1 MKSIKRAV
9 LGFCMLAAGAALAA
23 PQVGIIIDATRPGPV
38 INKNIYGQIAGHA
51 GGGTYGGMWVG
62 AGSQI
67 PNIRGWRKDMV
78 TALKGLQVPL
88 LRWPGGCFADDYHWR
103 DGIGPRRQRPVRSSA
118 GRDRTDDNA
127 VGTHEFFDLASQLG
141 ADAYVSGNVGSGT
154 PREAADWVEYM
165 TASGDSTL
173 ARLRARN
180 GHPAPFKVAFFG
192 LGDEAWGCGGSM
204 TPEYYADLYNQYA
217 VFIKGRSG
225 DSPKLIA
232 SGGDISWLDTLSVKK
247 RIRDYRHGISFNS
260 PARPAGAGEDQWFST
275 LKAASHLDALIGKN
289 AAVLDVN
296 DPTKKL
302 SLVVGEWNTSYDP
315 ARGSETGMLQQ
326 KNSLRDAL
334 LAALHFHVFHAHADR
349 VSMAQIRQMDD
360 APQAMIATDGKTM
373 VLTPTYHA
381 FRLYVPFQD
390 ARSLP
395 VTLINN
401 PQYVVD
407 GASIPVVSASA
418 ARGKDGQLY
427 LGLVNT
433 NPMEEVDVAVD
444 VRGSGARSVSG
455 SLLTAAT
462 LNAHN
467 TFTLPAA
474 VVPVPFQASASMG
487 KLVLRV
493 PAKAVLVVAIAK

>member
-1 MKSIKRAV
+1 
-9 LGFCMLAAGAALAA
+9 
-23 PQVGIIIDATRPGPV
+23 
-38 INKNIYGQIAGHA
+38 
-51 GGGTYGGMWVG
+51 
-62 AGSQI
+62 
-67 PNIRGWRKDMV
+67 
-78 TALKGLQVPL
+78 
-88 LRWPGGCFADDYHWR
+88 
-103 DGIGPRRQRPVRSSA
+103 
-118 GRDRTDDNA
+118 
-127 VGTHEFFDLASQLG
+127 
-141 ADAYVSGNVGSGT
+141 
-154 PREAADWVEYM
+154 
-165 TASGDSTL
+165 
-173 ARLRARN
+173 
-180 GHPAPFKVAFFG
+180 
-192 LGDEAWGCGGSM
+192 
-204 TPEYYADLYNQYA
+204 
-217 VFIKGRSG
+217 
-225 DSPKLIA
+225 
-232 SGGDISWLDTLSVKK
+232 
-247 RIRDYRHGISFNS
+247 
-260 PARPAGAGEDQWFST
+260 
-275 LKAASHLDALIGKN
+275 
-289 AAVLDVN
+289 
-296 DPTKKL
+296 
-302 SLVVGEWNTSYDP
+302 
-315 ARGSETGMLQQ
+315 
-326 KNSLRDAL
+326 
-334 LAALHFHVFHAHADR
+334 
-349 VSMAQIRQMDD
+349 MAQIRQMDD

-467 TFTLPAA
+467 TFTLPGA